1 MKTSPITFV
10 ALSCLGAVSACG
22 QATVNFSD
30 FVSGVVFSHIYGPQ
44 TNEPGAALV
53 GNIATPYS
61 PTTPWGDFPVG
72 TTVYNG
78 VLMGGAATGPTNQLD
93 LTNGYL
99 YTVELW
105 GAPGDNVPESDL
117 GLLYGSNLRTGPS
130 TNSAG
135 FFVPI
140 SFIAAYNFYW
150 ELSWTGSGT
159 FQLRAWYNGGGTI
172 PDWNTAQYQG
182 VLQGPSPAFNIDGL
196 GSLPLGLPSNLA
208 GLQSFNLYSPSL
220 EQGLPFIFS
229 QPSPTTVSVG
239 GTAQF
244 WVETYGALG
253 YQWHLNGTNLTDN
266 SRISGSQT
274 ANLTISEVQL
284 SDAGNY
290 QLSLQNFSGTTNSD
304 AATLTVTVPPPML
317 QVAVSAPTNGSFSF
331 RFSAMVSQPYQIQYS
346 SNLGAATWF
355 NLGGPLTSSS
365 GSITVTDSATNTVRF
380 YRVVAKPQ

>member
-1 MKTSPITFV
+1 MKPFFITNV
-10 ALSCLGAVSACG
+10 ALACLGAVSACG

-61 PTTPWGDFPVG
+61 PATPWGDFPTG

-78 VLMGGAATGPTNQLD
+78 ILLGGSATGPTNQLD
-93 LTNGYL
+93 LTNGFL

-105 GAPGDNVPESDL
+105 GAAGDNVPESDL
-117 GLLYGSNLRTGPS
+117 GLLYGSNLRTGPT

-140 SFIAAYNFYW
+140 SFIAAYNYYW
-150 ELSWTGSGT
+150 ELPWTGSGT
-159 FQLRAWYNGGGTI
+159 FQLRAYYNGGGSI

-182 VLQGPSPAFNIDGL
+182 VLQGTSPTFNIDGL

-208 GLQSFNLYSPSL
+208 GLQSFNLYSPYGVS
-220 EQGLPFIFS
+220 GLPLIFS
-229 QPSPTTVSVG
+229 QPSPANVSMG

-244 WVETYGALG
+244 SVETYGALG
-253 YQWHLNGTNLTDN
+253 YQWQLNGTNLTDN

-304 AATLTVTVPPPML
+304 AATLTVTVPSPML

-331 RFSAMVSQPYQIQYS
+331 SFPAPASEPYQVQYS
-346 SNLGAATWF
+346 SNLGSAVWF

-380 YRVVAKPQ
+380 YRVVLGSQ